1 MNNNRIK
8 NGYTLVEIL
17 VGIAIFALLVAGPTG
32 LFISSLRS
40 QNRILGLRE
49 VVDSSS
55 YVLEY
60 MSRALRMAQK
70 DSTPTGECIP
80 MGTNYEIPTG
90 QPKRINFLSYSHKDE
105 KYICRQFFW
114 DSEVDVLQLREKQ
127 STDGKLANFGPSL
140 NLTSPDLEVT
150 FAEFI
155 ILGEE
160 QNDNLQ
166 PRVTILL
173 EMTKEAVSGFPK
185 IKVQTTVSQRNL
197 DVYY

>member
-1 MNNNRIK
+1 MDNNRIK

-17 VGIAIFALLVAGPTG
+17 VGIAIFSLLVAGPTG

-70 DSTPTGECIP
+70 DLTPTGECIP
-80 MGTNYEIPTG
+80 MGTNYEIPIG
-90 QPKRINFLSYSHKDE
+90 QPRRINFLSYSHKDD
-105 KYICRQFFW
+105 KFICRQFAW
-114 DSEVDVLQLREKQ
+114 ESDALKLMERRSTSEKR
-127 STDGKLANFGPSL
+127 TNFRPPL
-140 NLTSPDLEVT
+140 DLTSPDLEVT
-150 FAEFI
+150 FTEFR
-155 ILGEE
+155 ILGEG
-160 QNDNLQ
+160 QNDNFQ

-185 IKVQTTVSQRNL
+185 VKVQTTISQRNL
-197 DVYY
+197 DVHY